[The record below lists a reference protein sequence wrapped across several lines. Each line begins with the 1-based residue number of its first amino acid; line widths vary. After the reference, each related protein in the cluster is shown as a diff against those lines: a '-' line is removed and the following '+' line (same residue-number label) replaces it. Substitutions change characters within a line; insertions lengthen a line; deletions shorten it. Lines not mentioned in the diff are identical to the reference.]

1 MARSLEHLGPQ
12 HEEVSL
18 FPDMKRGSRL
28 RV

>member
-1 MARSLEHLGPQ
+1 MARSLEHIGPQ
-12 HEEVSL
+12 HEEVRL